1 MLKEQFTAEEWATLE
16 FAPLWAFVGV
26 AGVDNEIDDKE
37 KEALAQELMEWAL
50 YKEPLV
56 QEVFLSVGQNLAT
69 TLPAFAADSRDLLT
83 GLKDVADLL
92 DRKVTPEQAHN
103 FKGALILLAR
113 KVGEASGVSATKG
126 ADNVSDAEKMA
137 VVMIGTALRFV
148 PS

>member
-1 MLKEQFTAEEWATLE
+1 MFKEQFTAEEWSTLE
-16 FAPLWAFVGV
+16 FAPLWAFAGV
-26 AGVDNEIDDKE
+26 AAIDNEIDDNE
-37 KEALAQELMEWAL
+37 KAALGQELAEWAL

-69 TLPAFAADSRDLLT
+69 ALPAFIADSRDLLV

-92 DRKVTPEQAHN
+92 DRKATPDQAHK

-113 KVGEASGVSATKG
+113 KVGEASGDTGPAG
-126 ADNVSDAEKMA
+126 DENVSDQEKMA
-137 VVMIGTALRFV
+137 IVMIGTALRFV

>member
-16 FAPLWAFVGV
+16 FAPLWAFAGV
-26 AGVDNEIDDKE
+26 ASIDNIVDDKE
-37 KEALAQELMEWAL
+37 KESLARELTEWAL

-69 TLPAFAADSRDLLT
+69 TLPAWAADSRDLLV

-113 KVGEASGVSATKG
+113 KVGEASGTSVTAG
-126 ADNVSDAEKMA
+126 EENVSDAEKMA
-137 VVMIGTALRFV
+137 IVMMGTALRFV